1 MIKFKNLEIKSKNK
15 CNKFLQDDPDVDM
28 KLKAGRENESVGIE
42 EVTPDFSNFF

>member
-1 MIKFKNLEIKSKNK
+1 MVCTGSLYDQVQESRNK
-15 CNKFLQDDPDVDM
+15 KQDDPDVDM